1 MELENHHLVTNIVK
15 SGWGKNHQRLNIRAE
30 RTHFDEVQG
39 ICMSTCLLAENFLV
53 TRERSN
59 YTVE

>member
-1 MELENHHLVTNIVK
+1 MVTNIVK